1 MSRNTDLGVPTLP
14 HSWPLDGWH
23 TDAPGVFPG
32 TLSRARQPV
41 RYHREALDA
50 AGALVRV
57 GRKIVVLG
65 AAYHA
70 RLAAQAS
77 RVENFQRPL
86 NDETHRAKP
95 GAAAF

>member
-1 MSRNTDLGVPTLP
+1 MARNDCIPTLP
-14 HSWPLDGWH
+14 HSWPLDGWD

-32 TLSRARQPV
+32 NLSRARQLV
-41 RYHREALDA
+41 RYHRDSLIAS
-50 AGALVRV
+50 GALVRI
-57 GRKIVVLG
+57 GRKIVLLG

-77 RVENFQRPL
+77 RVENFQMPL